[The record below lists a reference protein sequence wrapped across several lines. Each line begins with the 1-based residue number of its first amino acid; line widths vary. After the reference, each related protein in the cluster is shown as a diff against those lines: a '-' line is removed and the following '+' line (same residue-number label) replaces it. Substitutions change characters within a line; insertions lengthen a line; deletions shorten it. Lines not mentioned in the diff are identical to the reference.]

1 MDATNKADDL
11 SEPGAHAEDAGFSL
25 LDDLRAIVA
34 GPDREK
40 LATLEARIAD
50 VEHRTGDHEAL
61 VAAVSPILSDAIRK
75 QVREDR
81 DAMVESLYPLIGQ
94 LISRAVAE
102 SIRDLART
110 IDLRMRTSFSPAAL
124 LRRAPAARCR
134 RLRCG
139 AGATRRAAVPRHRVV
154 SHSSRNGPAAA
165 APRSVGHGARRRAR
179 HEGNADLVS
188 GMLTAIRDFAQ
199 DAFGRG
205 REGGLDEIQYGD
217 RRILIE
223 AAQHIYL
230 AAVVDGVE
238 QAGFRS
244 RLRDSAM
251 EVENAYNNVL
261 RQYDGDASRLAPAEP
276 QLAGLLGEGGNNG
289 AEPGLTSGQKRIV
302 ALGGAVLIL
311 CMLAACVASVVAA
324 GNALRRPA
332 YIVVI
337 TATFAPTAT
346 PSATPT
352 ATMTPAPTRT
362 ATPSPTAT
370 STRTATPSPSPTATR
385 TRGPSPVASVLLDAN
400 LRTGPGLASIIIEQA
415 PAGQRY
421 QIIGRDAAGAWLQV
435 CCATSGQPGWLAAAL
450 VTFEGSIEDVPVI
463 EGR

>member
-1 MDATNKADDL
+1 M
-11 SEPGAHAEDAGFSL
+11 
-25 LDDLRAIVA
+25 
-34 GPDREK
+34 
-40 LATLEARIAD
+40 
-50 VEHRTGDHEAL
+50 
-61 VAAVSPILSDAIRK
+61 
-75 QVREDR
+75 REDR
-81 DAMVESLYPLIGQ
+81 DALVESLYPLIGQ
-94 LISRAVAE
+94 LICRAVAE

-110 IDLRMRTSFSPAAL
+110 IDLRMRTSFSPADL
-124 LRRAPAARCR
+124 LRRAQA
-134 RLRCG
+134 
-139 AGATRRAAVPRHRVV
+139 RAAGVSDAELALRDALPFHVTELFLIHRETGLLLLHLAASGTAPGAVPDT
-154 SHSSRNGPAAA
+154 
-165 APRSVGHGARRRAR
+165 
-179 HEGNADLVS
+179 EGNADLVS

>member
-1 MDATNKADDL
+1 
-11 SEPGAHAEDAGFSL
+11 
-25 LDDLRAIVA
+25 
-34 GPDREK
+34 
-40 LATLEARIAD
+40 
-50 VEHRTGDHEAL
+50 
-61 VAAVSPILSDAIRK
+61 
-75 QVREDR
+75 
-81 DAMVESLYPLIGQ
+81 MVESLYPLIGQ

-124 LRRAPAARCR
+124 LRRAQA
-134 RLRCG
+134 
-139 AGATRRAAVPRHRVV
+139 RAAGVSDAELALRDALPFRVTELFLIHRETGLLLLHLAASGTAPGAVPDT
-154 SHSSRNGPAAA
+154 
-165 APRSVGHGARRRAR
+165 
-179 HEGNADLVS
+179 EGNADLVS

-385 TRGPSPVASVLLDAN
+385 TRGPSPMASVLLDAN